1 MKTSRSSTQFYFYSQ
16 NQPSKATSL
25 AIGQMQLLGPLQTK
39 CRNLEGG
46 YMARVASWPAIS

>member
-46 YMARVASWPAIS
+46 YMGRVASWPAIS